1 MVHADEQAIR
11 ELIQTWLRAS
21 AAGDLDQVLALM
33 SDDVVFLTPGQEPFG
48 KEAFAAA
55 SRASQDKVRIDAQSE
70 VQEVHVA
77 GDLAFCRTRLRVTVA
92 PTQGG
97 EAKHLAGHTLSVLRR
112 QPDGRWVLARDANLL
127 AAEARQRTVQA
138 AVPVFQV
145 ASVARSVA
153 WYRDVLGFTAD
164 LAGPPDEPVFAI
176 LRRDGVELM
185 LQKSRPDAM
194 PARPTTTEHCW
205 NAYVRVA
212 DVRAVRDAVL
222 AHLPGVTPVVSR
234 EYGCREFTVTDPDGH
249 VLVFGECG

>member
-1 MVHADEQAIR
+1 VHADEQAIR
-11 ELIQTWLRAS
+11 ELVQTWLRAS
-21 AAGDLDQVLALM
+21 AAGDLEQVLTLM
-33 SDDVVFLTPGQEPFG
+33 SDDVVFLAPGQKPFG

-55 SRASQDKVRIDAQSE
+55 SRASHGKVRIDARGE

-97 EAKHLAGHTLSVLRR
+97 ETKRLAGHTLSVLRR

-127 AAEARQRTVQA
+127 TAEAKQRTVQA

-164 LAGPPDEPVFAI
+164 PVGPPDEPVFAI

-185 LQKSRPDAM
+185 LQKACPGAT
-194 PARPTTTEHCW
+194 PARPATTEQGW
-205 NAYVRVA
+205 NVYVRVA
-212 DVRAVRDAVL
+212 DVRAVRAAVL
-222 AHLPGVTPVVSR
+222 AHLPGVTPIVAR